1 MEKLSKYYIKTFFVL
16 TFISHLSSLHGQG
29 NCLIY
34 PIDSGERIAC
44 ELSYRAI
51 EYKQGSRAS
60 QVLFDVAIENGP
72 NYAYAYYQKSVP
84 YFKRGLLNE
93 GIKLLNKAVELEPN
107 SYYQTYRAYWY
118 FSHHSY
124 AQCIKDLEDYYTAHP
139 KQSESTPGGEMD
151 MGIILG
157 IAHAKNG
164 TLQQGIQSI
173 LNRIKNYGSPSYIGL
188 FDYYVLGALYY
199 DNGQF
204 PEAEN
209 ALQQQLEVH
218 ADFADT
224 YYYLGLLNEKQG
236 DKTEAKRFWQEALDR
251 YERKKDG
258 YSRSLWG
265 MNVSKNKVIAA
276 LEKFAND

>member
-1 MEKLSKYYIKTFFVL
+1 MEKLSKY
-16 TFISHLSSLHGQG
+16 FINTIHSLLVICSINTTHAQG

-34 PIDSGERIAC
+34 PEDSGERIAC

-60 QVLFDVAIENGP
+60 QILFDAAIRIGP

-84 YFKRGLLNE
+84 FFKRGRLNE

-124 AQCIKDLEDYYTAHP
+124 AECIKDLEAYYAAHP
-139 KQSESTPGGEMD
+139 TYTESTPGGEMD

-157 IAHAKNG
+157 IAYAKQ
-164 TLQQGIQSI
+164 TELDKGIKSI
-173 LNRIKNYGSPSYIGL
+173 LKRINTYSDKSYIGL
-188 FDYYVLGALYY
+188 YDYYVLGALYY
-199 DNGQF
+199 QNQQLAK
-204 PEAEN
+204 AEN
-209 ALQQQLEVH
+209 ALKKQLELNS
-218 ADFADT
+218 DYADT
-224 YYYLGLLNEKQG
+224 YYYLGLIKQSAS
-236 DKTEAKRFWQEALDR
+236 KNKEAKQLFQEAFDR
-251 YERKKDG
+251 FNREKGG

-265 MNVSKNKVIAA
+265 MNISKNQVKKA
-276 LEKFAND
+276 LNENS